1 MYLDRTTQT
10 ARFPA
15 RQKRFATDS
24 RFVAEGRDIG
34 TFKDSLRAPIHRWF
48 KYPAGYSYK
57 LVREAFRFFDVR
69 PGDWVLDPFSG
80 CGTTLIE
87 AKKAGINS
95 IGIEAHFFVHWVAE
109 TKLFWE
115 FNLGDL
121 HASIHR
127 DLDAIKQV
135 LEQGLPTSV
144 DLSDVFPP
152 LVHKCYSPE
161 VLARLYLIREY
172 VVHEVEPGPYQNLLK
187 LTLTDILRTVS
198 SAGTGW
204 PYIAPN
210 KRKQTQYDVFTAYQ
224 DQLWLMYQDL
234 ATTIGLGD
242 GCQTLNTLG
251 DTRERLKTADGEDLV
266 PDAMIDLAITSPP
279 YLNNYDYADRTR
291 LELYFFGLAT
301 TWGEI
306 TEKVRAELM
315 IAATTQIRRSKFD
328 PDRPLADA
336 INDCA
341 PALYKELTEKIESL
355 SQRRLKKGGRKDY
368 DFMVAGYFNDMYQ
381 TLVEAARVIKP
392 RGTYLLVLGDSAPY
406 GVYIPTDEYLGRLA
420 CAVGFEEYRIEELRK
435 RGGKW
440 KKNPQRHK
448 VPLHEA
454 LLILRK

>member
-1 MYLDRTTQT
+1 MTQT

-15 RQKRFATDS
+15 RQKRFATNG

-57 LVREAFRFFDVR
+57 LVREAFKAFDIR
-69 PGDWVLDPFSG
+69 PGNWILDPFSG
-80 CGTTLIE
+80 SGTTLIE
-87 AKKAGINS
+87 AKKASINS

-115 FNLGDL
+115 FNLGEL
-121 HASIHR
+121 HASIQR
-127 DLDAIKQV
+127 DLHSIKQL

-144 DLSDVFPP
+144 DLSAVFPP

-161 VLARLYLIREY
+161 VLAQLYLFREY
-172 VVHEVEPGPYQNLLK
+172 IVHDVEPSPYQNLLK
-187 LTLTDILRTVS
+187 LALTDILRTVS

-210 KRKQTQYDVFTAYQ
+210 KRKQTQYNVYTAYE

-234 ATTIGLGD
+234 ATTIGLGTE
-242 GCQTLNTLG
+242 CETLNTLG
-251 DTRERLKTADGEDLV
+251 DTRERLKTANGEDLI
-266 PDAMIDLAITSPP
+266 PDAMVDLAITSPP

-306 TEKVRAELM
+306 TEKVRDELM
-315 IAATTQIRRSKFD
+315 IAATTQIRRREFD
-328 PDRPLADA
+328 PDHPLSDA
-336 INDCA
+336 IKDCA
-341 PALYKELTEKIESL
+341 PGFHEELTAKIKSL
-355 SQRRLKKGGRKDY
+355 SERRLKKGGRKDY

-381 TLVEAARVIKP
+381 TLIETARMLKAG
-392 RGTYLLVLGDSAPY
+392 GTYLLVLGDSAPY

>member
-1 MYLDRTTQT
+1 MNLDSVTQT
-10 ARFPA
+10 VCFI
-15 RQKRFATDS
+15 TGEE
-24 RFVAEGRDIG
+24 RFVSTERFLSAGRDIG

-57 LVREAFRFFDVR
+57 LVHEAFKFFDIR
-69 PGDWVLDPFSG
+69 PGNWVLDPFSG

-109 TKLFWE
+109 TKLFWD
-115 FNLGDL
+115 FNLGEL
-121 HASIHR
+121 HASIHHE
-127 DLDAIKQV
+127 LNAIKQL

-144 DLSDVFPP
+144 DLSCIFPP

-161 VLARLYLIREY
+161 VLGQLYLIREY
-172 VVHEVEPGPYQNLLK
+172 IAQEIEPGPYQNLLK
-187 LTLTDILRTVS
+187 LALTDTLRTVS

-210 KRKQTQYDVFTAYQ
+210 KRKQAQYDVFTAYK

-234 ATTIGLGD
+234 ATTIGLGTE
-242 GCQTLNTLG
+242 CQTLNILG
-251 DTRERLKTADGEDLV
+251 DARKRLKTTEGEDLIQ
-266 PDAMIDLAITSPP
+266 DAMIDLAITSPP

-291 LELYFFGLAT
+291 LELYFFGLAR

-306 TEKVRAELM
+306 TDKIRDQLM
-315 IAATTQIRRSKFD
+315 IASTTQVRRSEFD
-328 PDRPLADA
+328 PDHPLIDG
-336 INDCA
+336 IKDCA
-341 PALYKELTEKIESL
+341 PALYEELTVKIKLL
-355 SQRRLKKGGRKDY
+355 SERRLKKGGRKDY

-381 TLVEAARVIKP
+381 TLVEAARVLKP
-392 RGTYLLVLGDSAPY
+392 GGTYLLVLGDSAPY
-406 GVYIPTDEYLGRLA
+406 GVYIPTYEYLGRLA
-420 CAVGFEEYRIEELRK
+420 CGIGFAEYRIEELRK

-440 KKNPQRHK
+440 KKNPQRHS
-448 VPLHEA
+448 VPLHES

>member
-1 MYLDRTTQT
+1 MELDSMTQA
-10 ARFPA
+10 ARFPIGEE
-15 RQKRFATDS
+15 KFSTND
-24 RFVAEGRDIG
+24 RFVANGRDIG

-57 LVREAFRFFDVR
+57 LVREAFKFFDIR

-121 HASIHR
+121 NASIHH

-144 DLSDVFPP
+144 DLLDVFPP

-161 VLARLYLIREY
+161 VLAQLYLIREY
-172 VVHEVEPGPYQNLLK
+172 IAHDVKPGPYQNILK
-187 LTLTDILRTVS
+187 LALADTLRTVS

-210 KRKQTQYDVFTAYQ
+210 KRKQTQYDVYTAYQ

-234 ATTIGLGD
+234 ATTIGLGA

-251 DTRERLKTADGEDLV
+251 DARERLKTADGEDLIR
-266 PDAMIDLAITSPP
+266 DATIDLAITSPP

-306 TEKVRAELM
+306 TEKVRDELM
-315 IAATTQIRRSKFD
+315 ITATTQIRRREFD
-328 PDRPLADA
+328 PDHPLSDA
-336 INDCA
+336 INGCA
-341 PALYKELTEKIESL
+341 PALYKELTEKIKLL
-355 SQRRLKKGGRKDY
+355 SKRRLKKGGRKDY
-368 DFMVAGYFNDMYQ
+368 DFMVAGYFNGMYQ
-381 TLVEAARVIKP
+381 TLVETARVLKP
-392 RGTYLLVLGDSAPY
+392 GGTYLLVLGDSAPY
-406 GVYIPTDEYLGRLA
+406 GIYIPTDEYLGRLA
-420 CAVGFEEYRIEELRK
+420 CAVGFKEYRIEELRK

-448 VPLHEA
+448 VPLREA

>member
-1 MYLDRTTQT
+1 MTQT
-10 ARFPA
+10 VRFPA
-15 RQKRFATDS
+15 RQKRFATNG

-57 LVREAFRFFDVR
+57 LVCETLKAFDIR
-69 PGDWVLDPFSG
+69 PGNWILDPFSG
-80 CGTTLIE
+80 SGTTLVE

-95 IGIEAHFFVHWVAE
+95 IGIEAHFFVHWAAE

-115 FNLGDL
+115 FNLGEL
-121 HASIHR
+121 HASIQR
-127 DLDAIKQV
+127 DLHSIKQL

-144 DLSDVFPP
+144 DLSTIFPP

-161 VLARLYLIREY
+161 VLAQLYLFREY
-172 VVHEVEPGPYQNLLK
+172 IAHDVEPGPYQNLLK
-187 LTLTDILRTVS
+187 LALTDILRTVS

-210 KRKQTQYDVFTAYQ
+210 KRKQTQYDVFTAYK

-234 ATTIGLGD
+234 ATTIGLGTE
-242 GCQTLNTLG
+242 CKTLNILG
-251 DTRERLKTADGEDLV
+251 DTRERLKTADGEDLI

-301 TWGEI
+301 TWREI
-306 TEKVRAELM
+306 TERVRDELM
-315 IAATTQIRRSKFD
+315 IAATTQIRRREFD
-328 PDRPLADA
+328 PDHPLRDA

-341 PALYKELTEKIESL
+341 PALYEELTEKIRLL
-355 SQRRLKKGGRKDY
+355 SERRLKKGGRKDY

-381 TLVEAARVIKP
+381 TLIETARVLKAGGI
-392 RGTYLLVLGDSAPY
+392 YLLVLGDSAPY

-448 VPLHEA
+448 VPLREA